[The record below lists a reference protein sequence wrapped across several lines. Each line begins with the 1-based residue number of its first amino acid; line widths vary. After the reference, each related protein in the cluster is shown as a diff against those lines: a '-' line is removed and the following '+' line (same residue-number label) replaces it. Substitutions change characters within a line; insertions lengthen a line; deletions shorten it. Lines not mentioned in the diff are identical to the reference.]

1 MPALISATPLATVAA
16 GPAGKDQP
24 LSAISTDESYAI
36 APPSAGDGR
45 MPPAC
50 DLSEG
55 GPVPGAAVRQFEADG
70 VVCLRKVVDAPTI
83 DALRDEADHAV
94 ANPSPEAR
102 FVTTPDNPGMFYYE
116 FDLWTRYPVLERV
129 LFESPIA
136 DVAMALMRSNAV
148 SLHYTNTFVKD
159 GGATTTP
166 TPWHEDASYHRIMGR
181 NAIALFLAYDRMP
194 AETTLKFKQ
203 ASHVK
208 PDPIYMGSTFVKGV
222 EYGTWM
228 EDHIPMPS
236 QADLDRRFRT
246 VYWAVEPGDVLAFT
260 QRTLHAGPANTL
272 PTRRHATSFN
282 VVGDGARYDARPGPI
297 DSPGGLDPSLPHGS
311 IPRGARFPSL
321 RGQLS

>member
-1 MPALISATPLATVAA
+1 MSV
-16 GPAGKDQP
+16 
-24 LSAISTDESYAI
+24 ISTDDSYTV

-45 MPPAC
+45 MPSAFELG
-50 DLSEG
+50 DDRSLSD
-55 GPVPGAAVRQFEADG
+55 AAVRHFEADG
-70 VVCLRKVVDAPTI
+70 VVCLRQVIDVPTI
-83 DALRDEADHAV
+83 DALREEADHAV

-102 FVTTPDNPGMFYYE
+102 FVTTPGNPGVFYYE
-116 FDLWTRYPVLERV
+116 FDLWTRYPVLKRV
-129 LFESPIA
+129 LFESPVA

-159 GGATTTP
+159 GGAIDKP

-203 ASHVK
+203 ASHLK
-208 PDPIYMGSTFVKGV
+208 PDPIYMGSTFSKGV
-222 EYGTWM
+222 EYDAWM

-236 QADLDRRFRT
+236 QAELDRRFRT

-260 QRTLHAGPANTL
+260 QRTLHAGPANIL

-282 VVGDGARYDARPGPI
+282 VIGDGVRYDARPGPV
-297 DSPGGLDPSLPHGS
+297 DAPGGLDPSLPHGS
-311 IPRGARFPSL
+311 IPRGARFPAL

>member
-1 MPALISATPLATVAA
+1 MT
-16 GPAGKDQP
+16 
-24 LSAISTDESYAI
+24 AILTDESHTI
-36 APPSAGDGR
+36 APPSASDGR
-45 MPPAC
+45 MPPTC
-50 DLSEG
+50 DLSDG
-55 GPVPGAAVRQFEADG
+55 RPVSDAAVRQFEADG
-70 VVCLRKVVDAPTI
+70 VVCLRNVIDAPTI

-102 FVTTPDNPGMFYYE
+102 FVKTADNPGMFYYE

-129 LFESPIA
+129 LFESRIA
-136 DVAMALMRSNAV
+136 DVAMSLMRSNAV

-166 TPWHEDASYHRIMGR
+166 TPWHEDASYHRITGR

-203 ASHVK
+203 ASHLK
-208 PDPIYMGSTFVKGV
+208 PDPIYMGSTFNKGV
-222 EYGTWM
+222 EYGAWM

-236 QADLDRRFRT
+236 QAELDRRFRT

-282 VVGDGARYDARPGPI
+282 VIGDGARYDARPGPV
-297 DSPGGLDPSLPHGS
+297 DAPGGLDPDLPHGS
-311 IPRGARFPSL
+311 IPRGARFPAL

>member
-1 MPALISATPLATVAA
+1 MLPLN
-16 GPAGKDQP
+16 
-24 LSAISTDESYAI
+24 AISTDESYTI
-36 APPSAGDGR
+36 APPSAGDGV
-45 MPPAC
+45 MPPAY
-50 DLSEG
+50 DLG
-55 GPVPGAAVRQFEADG
+55 DGRPVSGAAVRQFEADG
-70 VVCLRKVVDAPTI
+70 AVCLRKVIDAPTI

-94 ANPSPEAR
+94 ANPSSEAR

-116 FDLWTRYPVLERV
+116 FNLWTRYPVLERV

-159 GGATTTP
+159 GGAIDKP
-166 TPWHEDASYHRIMGR
+166 TPWHEDASYHRIMGK

-203 ASHVK
+203 ASSRK
-208 PDPIYMGSTFVKGV
+208 PDPIYMGSTFIKGA
-222 EYGTWM
+222 EYGSWM

-236 QADLDRRFRT
+236 QAELDRRFRT

-260 QRTLHAGPANTL
+260 QRTLHAGPVNTL

-282 VVGDGARYDARPGPI
+282 VIGDGALYDARPGPV
-297 DSPGGLDPSLPHGS
+297 DAPGGLDPSLPHGS
-311 IPRGARFPSL
+311 TPRGPRFPAL